1 MSGRDVLTDST
12 QKAGRDDPHGTGG
25 ALARA
30 LLILGII
37 LFPPGVMLPLFEAES
52 LFLFRASYS
61 ILDTIAALIG
71 AREPVLALLIAVFSL
86 GTPLLKVSMLIAI
99 HRLPP
104 SRVSPVAMR
113 WIELL
118 GKWSFTDVVV
128 VALAI
133 VIWSNEA
140 LSTAASQP
148 GLWFFAASALS
159 VMLASG
165 VMARDL
171 RARGNEFPAQTAA

>member
-1 MSGRDVLTDST
+1 MSGQDDLQIRDE
-12 QKAGRDDPHGTGG
+12 PHGTGG

-30 LLILGII
+30 FLILGVV
-37 LFPPGVMLPLFEAES
+37 LFPPGIMLPLFEAQS
-52 LFLFRASYS
+52 LLVFKASYS

-71 AREPVLALLIAVFSL
+71 AREPVLALLIATFSL
-86 GTPLLKVSMLIAI
+86 GTPLLKVSMLITI
-99 HRLPP
+99 HRMAP

-159 VMLASG
+159 LMLASG

-171 RARGNEFPAQTAA
+171 RERAKELSADQPVRI

>member
-1 MSGRDVLTDST
+1 MDGREQTQGTDN
-12 QKAGRDDPHGTGG
+12 PHGTGG
-25 ALARA
+25 AMARA

-37 LFPPGVMLPLFEAES
+37 LFPPGIMLPLFEAQS
-52 LFLFRASYS
+52 LIVFKVSYS

-71 AREPVLALLIAVFSL
+71 AREPVLALLIATFSL

-99 HRLPP
+99 HRLSP

-159 VMLASG
+159 LMLASG

-171 RARGNEFPAQTAA
+171 RERGMVGTAGGYE

>member
-1 MSGRDVLTDST
+1 MDARETPEIKDN
-12 QKAGRDDPHGTGG
+12 PHGTGG
-25 ALARA
+25 AMARA
-30 LLILGII
+30 LLVLGII
-37 LFPPGVMLPLFEAES
+37 LFPPGIMLPLFEAQS
-52 LFLFRASYS
+52 LLVFKVSYS

-71 AREPVLALLIAVFSL
+71 AREPALALLITTFSL
-86 GTPLLKVSMLIAI
+86 GTPLLKVSMLITI

-159 VMLASG
+159 LMLASG

-171 RARGNEFPAQTAA
+171 RERGVVEAAS

>member
-1 MSGRDVLTDST
+1 MDGREQADT
-12 QKAGRDDPHGTGG
+12 RDNPHGTGG
-25 ALARA
+25 AMARA

-37 LFPPGVMLPLFEAES
+37 LFPPGIMLPLFEAQS
-52 LFLFRASYS
+52 LIVFKVSYS

-71 AREPVLALLIAVFSL
+71 AREPVLALLIATFSL

-99 HRLPP
+99 HRLSP

-159 VMLASG
+159 LMLASG

-171 RARGNEFPAQTAA
+171 RERGVGQAAGGYE

>member
-1 MSGRDVLTDST
+1 MSGRDIAQGQEPTR
-12 QKAGRDDPHGTGG
+12 RDNPHGTGG

-37 LFPPGVMLPLFEAES
+37 LFPPGVMLPLFEAQS
-52 LFLFRASYS
+52 LIVFKASYS

-71 AREPVLALLIAVFSL
+71 AREPVLALLIATFSL
-86 GTPLLKVSMLIAI
+86 GTPLLKVSMLITI

-148 GLWFFAASALS
+148 GLWFFAASAFSL
-159 VMLASG
+159 MLASG

-171 RARGNEFPAQTAA
+171 RSQPDSP